1 MGYVLILKHKHSSTK
16 SDFSKTIQHTET
28 NTEEAFSLK
37 HYLSISLRTPYL
49 H

>member
-16 SDFSKTIQHTET
+16 SDFSKTIQHTE
-28 NTEEAFSLK
+28 EAFSLK